1 MLSLKLPEVSERVSN
16 LSLADRGRCA
26 GDEVASVPGR
36 DGAAGL
42 GLEGQDRHGHIL
54 ADLNFCGPSK
64 KKRFMTTS

>member
-1 MLSLKLPEVSERVSN
+1 MSERVSN

-42 GLEGQDRHGHIL
+42 EGQDRHGHIL

-64 KKRFMTTS
+64 TKKVHDDLHRQEGKT

>member
-1 MLSLKLPEVSERVSN
+1 MSERESN
-16 LSLADRGRCA
+16 LSLADRDRCA

-36 DGAAGL
+36 DADAGC

-64 KKRFMTTS
+64 TKKVHDDLHRQEGKT